1 MGFKVISLP
10 FIFPN
15 ICHFFPSLLILT
27 EAKYTRTVKEGF
39 TEMSLRD
46 LLQDLSYTSN
56 SRAKVLKK
64 VVCGRLFTDLD
75 PRTTQTFGVLERRIY
90 LSFG

>member
-15 ICHFFPSLLILT
+15 ICNFFQSLLILT
-27 EAKYTRTVKEGF
+27 EAKYTRTVKESF

-46 LLQDLSYTSN
+46 LLQALSHSSN
-56 SRAKVLKK
+56 SRAQVLEK
-64 VVCGRLFTDLD
+64 VV
-75 PRTTQTFGVLERRIY
+75 
-90 LSFG
+90 

>member
-1 MGFKVISLP
+1 MGCKVISLP

-15 ICHFFPSLLILT
+15 ICNFCQSWLILT

-46 LLQDLSYTSN
+46 LLQDLSYTS
-56 SRAKVLKK
+56 SSKAQELKN
-64 VVCGRLFTDLD
+64 V
-75 PRTTQTFGVLERRIY
+75 I
-90 LSFG
+90 